1 MSKFIAAYHPVT
13 GGKANFEEQA
23 FEAVW
28 KDLGWVEGEARMLNS
43 HHPRLIWLPR
53 LQVWKGRTVR
63 MRLVRER
70 R

>member
-28 KDLGWVEGEARMLNS
+28 KDLGWVEGEAPEEPEHDEGPHDDGPPAPGEDGDQQPSGKRKS
-43 HHPRLIWLPR
+43 
-53 LQVWKGRTVR
+53 
-63 MRLVRER
+63 
-70 R
+70 